1 MEAAN
6 KIAIITDTC
15 CDLPQEYL
23 KEYPIFCVPLVVTSG
38 TESYRDNIDITVET
52 IYARQKNE
60 NFKTSLP
67 RPQDIEDV
75 YSAIAR
81 QGYTHVIV
89 LMIAECLSSANN
101 LMRLAAEEH
110 PELTV
115 KVFDS
120 KSASIGLGAL
130 AVQVARYA
138 VRGVAFDPLCELTKR
153 LIDDTVVYF
162 SLDTLEYLQRG
173 GRIGR
178 ATAPLVVTSGTE
190 SYRDNIDITV
200 ETIYARQKNENFKTS
215 LPRPQDI
222 EDVYSA
228 IARQGYTH
236 VIVLMIAECLSSAN
250 NLMRL
255 AAEEHPELTV
265 KVFDSK
271 SASIG
276 LGALA
281 VQVARYAV
289 RGVAFDPLC
298 ELTKRLIDDTV
309 VYFSLDTL
317 EYLQRGGRI
326 GRATALAGGLLQIK
340 PILTFDRKDGMI
352 STAAKV
358 RGRRGVQQRLIELAT
373 ELAAK
378 HPGEEYNLVVCDGNV
393 PEEGAALEA
402 ALIRALPNAHRV
414 LHGKIDATLA
424 VHLGPNLLGV
434 GVQFLNSKLPA

>member
-52 IYARQKNE
+52 IY
-60 NFKTSLP
+60 
-67 RPQDIEDV
+67 
-75 YSAIAR
+75 
-81 QGYTHVIV
+81 
-89 LMIAECLSSANN
+89 
-101 LMRLAAEEH
+101 
-110 PELTV
+110 
-115 KVFDS
+115 
-120 KSASIGLGAL
+120 
-130 AVQVARYA
+130 
-138 VRGVAFDPLCELTKR
+138 
-153 LIDDTVVYF
+153 
-162 SLDTLEYLQRG
+162 
-173 GRIGR
+173 
-178 ATAPLVVTSGTE
+178 
-190 SYRDNIDITV
+190 
-200 ETIYARQKNENFKTS
+200 
-215 LPRPQDI
+215 
-222 EDVYSA
+222 
-228 IARQGYTH
+228 ARQGYTH

-402 ALIRALPNAHRV
+402 ALTRALPNAHRV

>member
-1 MEAAN
+1 M
-6 KIAIITDTC
+6 
-15 CDLPQEYL
+15 
-23 KEYPIFCVPLVVTSG
+23 
-38 TESYRDNIDITVET
+38 
-52 IYARQKNE
+52 
-60 NFKTSLP
+60 
-67 RPQDIEDV
+67 
-75 YSAIAR
+75 
-81 QGYTHVIV
+81 
-89 LMIAECLSSANN
+89 
-101 LMRLAAEEH
+101 
-110 PELTV
+110 
-115 KVFDS
+115 
-120 KSASIGLGAL
+120 
-130 AVQVARYA
+130 
-138 VRGVAFDPLCELTKR
+138 
-153 LIDDTVVYF
+153 
-162 SLDTLEYLQRG
+162 
-173 GRIGR
+173 
-178 ATAPLVVTSGTE
+178 
-190 SYRDNIDITV
+190 
-200 ETIYARQKNENFKTS
+200 
-215 LPRPQDI
+215 
-222 EDVYSA
+222 
-228 IARQGYTH
+228 
-236 VIVLMIAECLSSAN
+236 IVLMIAECLSSAN

-402 ALIRALPNAHRV
+402 ALTRALPNAHRV

>member
-1 MEAAN
+1 MPFIIHVLLPFEQHICLTRQKNRGIISFNAKEVNAAWRRSPSMRCAARFCVLTKENRMEAAN

-23 KEYPIFCVPLVVTSG
+23 KEYPIFCV
-38 TESYRDNIDITVET
+38 
-52 IYARQKNE
+52 
-60 NFKTSLP
+60 
-67 RPQDIEDV
+67 
-75 YSAIAR
+75 
-81 QGYTHVIV
+81 
-89 LMIAECLSSANN
+89 
-101 LMRLAAEEH
+101 
-110 PELTV
+110 
-115 KVFDS
+115 
-120 KSASIGLGAL
+120 
-130 AVQVARYA
+130 
-138 VRGVAFDPLCELTKR
+138 
-153 LIDDTVVYF
+153 
-162 SLDTLEYLQRG
+162 
-173 GRIGR
+173 
-178 ATAPLVVTSGTE
+178 PLVVTSGTE

-402 ALIRALPNAHRV
+402 ALTRALPNAHRV

>member
-138 VRGVAFDPLCELTKR
+138 VRGVAFDPLCELTKPVKAEWPRASEKKDIR
-153 LIDDTVVYF
+153 L
-162 SLDTLEYLQRG
+162 
-173 GRIGR
+173 
-178 ATAPLVVTSGTE
+178 
-190 SYRDNIDITV
+190 
-200 ETIYARQKNENFKTS
+200 
-215 LPRPQDI
+215 
-222 EDVYSA
+222 
-228 IARQGYTH
+228 
-236 VIVLMIAECLSSAN
+236 
-250 NLMRL
+250 
-255 AAEEHPELTV
+255 
-265 KVFDSK
+265 
-271 SASIG
+271 
-276 LGALA
+276 
-281 VQVARYAV
+281 VA
-289 RGVAFDPLC
+289 
-298 ELTKRLIDDTV
+298 
-309 VYFSLDTL
+309 SLDTL

>member
-1 MEAAN
+1 METTN

-15 CDLPQEYL
+15 CDLPQDYL
-23 KEYPIFCVPLVVTSG
+23 KEYPIFCV
-38 TESYRDNIDITVET
+38 
-52 IYARQKNE
+52 
-60 NFKTSLP
+60 
-67 RPQDIEDV
+67 
-75 YSAIAR
+75 
-81 QGYTHVIV
+81 
-89 LMIAECLSSANN
+89 
-101 LMRLAAEEH
+101 
-110 PELTV
+110 
-115 KVFDS
+115 
-120 KSASIGLGAL
+120 
-130 AVQVARYA
+130 
-138 VRGVAFDPLCELTKR
+138 
-153 LIDDTVVYF
+153 
-162 SLDTLEYLQRG
+162 
-173 GRIGR
+173 
-178 ATAPLVVTSGTE
+178 PLVVTSGTE

-373 ELAAK
+373 ELATK

-402 ALIRALPNAHRV
+402 ALTRALPNAHRV

>member
-1 MEAAN
+1 MPFIIHALLPFEQHICLTRQKNRGIISFNTKEVNAAWRRAAARLCVLTKENRMEAAN

-178 ATAPLVVTSGTE
+178 ATA
-190 SYRDNIDITV
+190 
-200 ETIYARQKNENFKTS
+200 
-215 LPRPQDI
+215 
-222 EDVYSA
+222 
-228 IARQGYTH
+228 
-236 VIVLMIAECLSSAN
+236 
-250 NLMRL
+250 
-255 AAEEHPELTV
+255 
-265 KVFDSK
+265 
-271 SASIG
+271 
-276 LGALA
+276 
-281 VQVARYAV
+281 
-289 RGVAFDPLC
+289 
-298 ELTKRLIDDTV
+298 
-309 VYFSLDTL
+309 
-317 EYLQRGGRI
+317 
-326 GRATALAGGLLQIK
+326 LAGALLQIK

-402 ALIRALPNAHRV
+402 ALTRALPNAHRV

>member
-1 MEAAN
+1 MPFIIHALPPFEQHICLTRQKNRGIIPFNAKSKRSMAMRRAARFCVLTKENRMEATN

-23 KEYPIFCVPLVVTSG
+23 KEYPIFCV
-38 TESYRDNIDITVET
+38 
-52 IYARQKNE
+52 
-60 NFKTSLP
+60 
-67 RPQDIEDV
+67 
-75 YSAIAR
+75 
-81 QGYTHVIV
+81 
-89 LMIAECLSSANN
+89 
-101 LMRLAAEEH
+101 
-110 PELTV
+110 
-115 KVFDS
+115 
-120 KSASIGLGAL
+120 
-130 AVQVARYA
+130 
-138 VRGVAFDPLCELTKR
+138 
-153 LIDDTVVYF
+153 
-162 SLDTLEYLQRG
+162 
-173 GRIGR
+173 
-178 ATAPLVVTSGTE
+178 PLVVTSGTE

-373 ELAAK
+373 ELAAS
-378 HPGEEYNLVVCDGNV
+378 HPGEAYNLVVCDGNV

-402 ALIRALPNAHRV
+402 ALTRALPDAHRV

>member
-138 VRGVAFDPLCELTKR
+138 VRGVALTR
-153 LIDDTVVYF
+153 
-162 SLDTLEYLQRG
+162 
-173 GRIGR
+173 
-178 ATAPLVVTSGTE
+178 
-190 SYRDNIDITV
+190 
-200 ETIYARQKNENFKTS
+200 
-215 LPRPQDI
+215 
-222 EDVYSA
+222 
-228 IARQGYTH
+228 
-236 VIVLMIAECLSSAN
+236 CAN
-250 NLMRL
+250 
-255 AAEEHPELTV
+255 
-265 KVFDSK
+265 
-271 SASIG
+271 
-276 LGALA
+276 
-281 VQVARYAV
+281 
-289 RGVAFDPLC
+289 
-298 ELTKRLIDDTV
+298 
-309 VYFSLDTL
+309 
-317 EYLQRGGRI
+317 
-326 GRATALAGGLLQIK
+326 
-340 PILTFDRKDGMI
+340 
-352 STAAKV
+352 
-358 RGRRGVQQRLIELAT
+358 
-373 ELAAK
+373 
-378 HPGEEYNLVVCDGNV
+378 
-393 PEEGAALEA
+393 
-402 ALIRALPNAHRV
+402 
-414 LHGKIDATLA
+414 
-424 VHLGPNLLGV
+424 
-434 GVQFLNSKLPA
+434 

>member
-1 MEAAN
+1 MRCAARLCVLIEENRMEAAN

-67 RPQDIEDV
+67 RPQDID
-75 YSAIAR
+75 
-81 QGYTHVIV
+81 
-89 LMIAECLSSANN
+89 
-101 LMRLAAEEH
+101 
-110 PELTV
+110 
-115 KVFDS
+115 
-120 KSASIGLGAL
+120 
-130 AVQVARYA
+130 
-138 VRGVAFDPLCELTKR
+138 
-153 LIDDTVVYF
+153 
-162 SLDTLEYLQRG
+162 
-173 GRIGR
+173 
-178 ATAPLVVTSGTE
+178 
-190 SYRDNIDITV
+190 
-200 ETIYARQKNENFKTS
+200 
-215 LPRPQDI
+215 
-222 EDVYSA
+222 DVYSA

-402 ALIRALPNAHRV
+402 ALTRALPNAHRV

>member
-101 LMRLAAEEH
+101 
-110 PELTV
+110 
-115 KVFDS
+115 
-120 KSASIGLGAL
+120 
-130 AVQVARYA
+130 
-138 VRGVAFDPLCELTKR
+138 
-153 LIDDTVVYF
+153 
-162 SLDTLEYLQRG
+162 
-173 GRIGR
+173 
-178 ATAPLVVTSGTE
+178 
-190 SYRDNIDITV
+190 
-200 ETIYARQKNENFKTS
+200 
-215 LPRPQDI
+215 
-222 EDVYSA
+222 
-228 IARQGYTH
+228 
-236 VIVLMIAECLSSAN
+236 
-250 NLMRL
+250 
-255 AAEEHPELTV
+255 V

-402 ALIRALPNAHRV
+402 ALTRALPNAHRV

>member
-1 MEAAN
+1 M
-6 KIAIITDTC
+6 
-15 CDLPQEYL
+15 
-23 KEYPIFCVPLVVTSG
+23 
-38 TESYRDNIDITVET
+38 
-52 IYARQKNE
+52 
-60 NFKTSLP
+60 
-67 RPQDIEDV
+67 

-162 SLDTLEYLQRG
+162 SLDTLEYLQ
-173 GRIGR
+173 
-178 ATAPLVVTSGTE
+178 
-190 SYRDNIDITV
+190 
-200 ETIYARQKNENFKTS
+200 ARRPHW
-215 LPRPQDI
+215 PRH
-222 EDVYSA
+222 SA
-228 IARQGYTH
+228 G
-236 VIVLMIAECLSSAN
+236 
-250 NLMRL
+250 
-255 AAEEHPELTV
+255 
-265 KVFDSK
+265 
-271 SASIG
+271 
-276 LGALA
+276 
-281 VQVARYAV
+281 
-289 RGVAFDPLC
+289 
-298 ELTKRLIDDTV
+298 
-309 VYFSLDTL
+309 
-317 EYLQRGGRI
+317 
-326 GRATALAGGLLQIK
+326 GGLLQIK

-402 ALIRALPNAHRV
+402 ALTRALPNAHRV

>member
-1 MEAAN
+1 MDMEAAMKRIPPHSAEAEQAVLGAMLMN
-6 KIAIITDTC
+6 KEAITVASEILSGDDFYQTAYGILFNSMVELFHAGKPVDLIT
-15 CDLPQEYL
+15 LQEYL
-23 KEYPIFCVPLVVTSG
+23 KEYPIFCV
-38 TESYRDNIDITVET
+38 
-52 IYARQKNE
+52 
-60 NFKTSLP
+60 
-67 RPQDIEDV
+67 
-75 YSAIAR
+75 
-81 QGYTHVIV
+81 
-89 LMIAECLSSANN
+89 
-101 LMRLAAEEH
+101 
-110 PELTV
+110 
-115 KVFDS
+115 
-120 KSASIGLGAL
+120 
-130 AVQVARYA
+130 
-138 VRGVAFDPLCELTKR
+138 
-153 LIDDTVVYF
+153 
-162 SLDTLEYLQRG
+162 
-173 GRIGR
+173 
-178 ATAPLVVTSGTE
+178 PLVVTSGTE

-402 ALIRALPNAHRV
+402 ALTRALPNAHRV